1 MPAAYVQQQSAQAV
15 LAPPT
20 HTALQEAARVLKTDG
35 VFLFNIW
42 DSFEHSHFA
51 RTVSKTI
58 VEYFPVSP
66 PDFFNTPYGYH
77 DIDDMRQA
85 LVTLKFRYCREQA
98 RQIQRE
104 MLRSGTC

>member
-1 MPAAYVQQQSAQAV
+1 
-15 LAPPT
+15 
-20 HTALQEAARVLKTDG
+20 QEAARVLKTDG

-66 PDFFNTPYGYH
+66 SE
-77 DIDDMRQA
+77 
-85 LVTLKFRYCREQA
+85 L
-98 RQIQRE
+98 
-104 MLRSGTC
+104 